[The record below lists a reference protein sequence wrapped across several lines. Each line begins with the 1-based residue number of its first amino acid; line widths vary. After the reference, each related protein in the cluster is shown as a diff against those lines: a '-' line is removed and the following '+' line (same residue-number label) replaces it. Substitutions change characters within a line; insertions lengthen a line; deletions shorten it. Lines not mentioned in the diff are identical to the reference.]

1 MIDNWFQKSELNKA
15 INKLVRK
22 LLLGRISANS
32 LTLIG
37 LVFGLLSALFL
48 FLSGIIDLVL
58 ECIIISTIL
67 MSLSFFIDIL
77 DGAVARMEE
86 PTTFGGILDIFCDRT
101 VEIFILL
108 AIVSTDPI
116 QLMWPSLFSL
126 SAIILCITIF
136 LIVGGAV
143 KEENLKEQEQQKI
156 IYYSH
161 GIMERTETFIFLIVI
176 TIFFPWRVILLWFFA
191 ILIFITAFQRL
202 RHAYIMF
209 YSKKK

>member
-1 MIDNWFQKSELNKA
+1 MIDNWFQKSELKKA

-32 LTLIG
+32 LTVIG
-37 LVFGLLSALFL
+37 LVFGLLSALFI

-136 LIVGGAV
+136 LIVGGVVV
-143 KEENLKEQEQQKI
+143 KEENLKEQQKV

-209 YSKKK
+209 YSMKK

>member
-1 MIDNWFQKSELNKA
+1 MIDNWFQKSELKKA

-22 LLLGRISANS
+22 LLFGRISANS
-32 LTLIG
+32 LTIIG
-37 LVFGLLSALFL
+37 LVFGLLSALFI
-48 FLSGIIDLVL
+48 FLSGMSNLVL

-77 DGAVARMEE
+77 DGIVARLEE

-116 QLMWPSLFSL
+116 QLMWPGLFSL

-136 LIVGGAV
+136 LIVGGVV
-143 KEENLKEQEQQKI
+143 KEENLKEQQKI
-156 IYYSH
+156 IYYSK
-161 GIMERTETFIFLIVI
+161 GLIERTETFIFLICI
-176 TIFFPWRVILLWFFA
+176 TLLVPLRVLLLWIFA
-191 ILIFITAFQRL
+191 ILIFITAIL
-202 RHAYIMF
+202 RFRDSYLIFH
-209 YSKKK
+209 SKVNA

>member
-1 MIDNWFQKSELNKA
+1 MIDNWFQKSELKKA

-58 ECIIISTIL
+58 ECIIISIIL

-77 DGAVARMEE
+77 DGAVARLEE

-101 VEIFILL
+101 VEIFIIL

-116 QLMWPSLFSL
+116 QLMWPGLFSL

-136 LIVGGAV
+136 LIVGGVV
-143 KEENLKEQEQQKI
+143 KEENLKEQQKI
-156 IYYSH
+156 IYYSK
-161 GIMERTETFIFLIVI
+161 GLIERTETFIFLIVI
-176 TIFFPWRVILLWFFA
+176 IIFFPWRVILLWFFA

>member
-1 MIDNWFQKSELNKA
+1 MIDNWFQKSELKKA
-15 INKLVRK
+15 INNVVRK

-32 LTLIG
+32 LTIIG
-37 LVFGLLSALFL
+37 LVLGLLSALFI

-58 ECIIISTIL
+58 EFMIISTIL

-86 PTTFGGILDIFCDRT
+86 PTTFGGILDIFCDRI

-116 QLMWPSLFSL
+116 QLMWPGLFSL

-136 LIVGGAV
+136 LIVGGVV
-143 KEENLKEQEQQKI
+143 KEENLKEQQKI

>member
-32 LTLIG
+32 LTIIG

-136 LIVGGAV
+136 LIVGGVV
-143 KEENLKEQEQQKI
+143 KEENLKEQQKI

>member
-1 MIDNWFQKSELNKA
+1 MIDNWFQKSKLKNS
-15 INKLVRK
+15 INQLVRK

-32 LTLIG
+32 LTIIG
-37 LVFGLLSALFL
+37 LVLGLLSSLFI
-48 FLSGIIDLVL
+48 FLSGIIDLFFEFV
-58 ECIIISTIL
+58 IISTIL
-67 MSLSFFIDIL
+67 MSLSFFIDLL

-86 PTTFGGILDIFCDRT
+86 PTTFGGILDIFCDRI

-116 QLMWPSLFSL
+116 NLMWPGLFSL

-136 LIVGGAV
+136 LIIGGAV
-143 KEENLKEQEQQKI
+143 REGDLKEQQKV

-161 GIMERTETFIFLIVI
+161 GIMERTETFLFLFVI
-176 TIFFPWRVILLWFFA
+176 TIFFQWRVILLWLFA

-209 YSKKK
+209 YSKKKN

>member
-1 MIDNWFQKSELNKA
+1 MIDNWFQKSELKKA

-32 LTLIG
+32 LTVIG
-37 LVFGLLSALFL
+37 LVFGLLSALFI

-86 PTTFGGILDIFCDRT
+86 PTTFGGILDIFCDRA

-116 QLMWPSLFSL
+116 QLMWPGLFSL

-136 LIVGGAV
+136 LIVGGVV
-143 KEENLKEQEQQKI
+143 KEENLKKQQKI